1 LHYGGNCVDGVV
13 LVSYSKVTYE
23 DHPPSYEPKLHSEF
37 CPIVIG
43 GAGSTDLYK
52 GFRTNVLFVTQ
63 SGAIIPEDIRLEQ
76 LPIYANHPIQT
87 SGIMHMSSSEHN
99 FASLHNN
106 FANLAKAINKSKVA
120 RDKKEA

>member
-1 LHYGGNCVDGVV
+1 MGGKCVDGVV
-13 LVSYSKVTYE
+13 LVSNSKVTYE
-23 DHPPSYEPKLHSEF
+23 DHPSSYEPKLHSEF

-43 GAGSTDLYK
+43 GVGSTDLYT

-76 LPIYANHPIQT
+76 PPVYANHPIQT
-87 SGIMHMSSSEHN
+87 SGIIRMSSSEHN

-106 FANLAKAINKSKVA
+106 FANLVKAINKSKVA
-120 RDKKEA
+120 GD